1 MNDIQSLKHTV
12 WDCKYHMV
20 WIPKYRKKVIYGN
33 LRKYLGDVFQE
44 LASQRECKIH
54 EGSLVGDH
62 VHMMISIPP
71 KYSVAQ
77 VAGYIKGKSA
87 IHIARNYSGNKQNF
101 TGQNFWAR
109 GYYVSTTG
117 RDEDSIRQY
126 IKNQEKRDI
135 ILDQQLNMF

>member
-1 MNDIQSLKHTV
+1 MDSSESLNHTV

-20 WIPKYRKKVIYGN
+20 WIPKYRKKVLYGN
-33 LRKYLGDVFQE
+33 LRKYLGEVFKD
-44 LASQRECKIH
+44 LAIRRECKVH
-54 EGSLVGDH
+54 EGHLVGDH

-77 VAGYIKGKSA
+77 VAGYIKRKSA
-87 IHIARNYSGNKQNF
+87 IHIARVYAGQKHNF

-117 RDEDSIRQY
+117 RDEETIRQY
-126 IKNQEKRDI
+126 IKNQEKKDEM
-135 ILDQQLNMF
+135 LDRQLKLF

>member
-44 LASQRECKIH
+44 LASQRECTIH

-71 KYSVAQ
+71 KYSIAQ
-77 VAGYIKGKSA
+77 VAGYIKGKSE
-87 IHIARNYSGNKQNF
+87 IHIARNYSGSRQNF

-117 RDEDSIRQY
+117 RDEAAIRQY
-126 IKNQEKRDI
+126 IKNQEKKDI